1 MNTVYVTES
10 TYKSL
15 SSADT
20 YRKVQGIYHKTED
33 CTLLYQNLVEFDK
46 TNLKL
51 STEQRIL
58 FYRLIEEIRIKT
70 TKEDIEMF
78 KGIVATIFPD
88 IKIKVT
94 INTGVVPADL
104 ILIKNAGGVPCKG
117 CTDNNIQF

>member
-1 MNTVYVTES
+1 MSTVYVTEA

-15 SSADT
+15 SLADT
-20 YRKVQGIYHKTED
+20 YRKIQGIYHKTKD
-33 CTLLYQNLVEFDK
+33 CALLYQNLVEFDK
-46 TNLKL
+46 AKLNL

-58 FYRLIEEIRIKT
+58 FYRLIKEIRIKT

-78 KGIVATIFPD
+78 KGIVSTVFPD

-104 ILIKNAGGVPCKG
+104 ILIENAGGVPCKG
-117 CTDNNIQF
+117 CTDNSVLI